1 MGMFTTRHVVRDDY
15 QEPYNNTVERI
26 GVTIVDRTTDQED
39 NLQDSQYSKND
50 SHLDDAPERFKT
62 LVESI
67 KKEIFGFS
75 TDDNGYQTEATSR
88 NGFNTIMSELKQ
100 YASRQ
105 YASRALEKN
114 SNGFFT
120 RSKYQQNKI
129 WEDSP
134 VRNLIE
140 KYGEEEATSI
150 LFSVIHGLICL
161 AEYNAPE
168 YKDDDTVIIIRE
180 HIVDKFWDIY
190 SSIAVYNAEKALEYL
205 EPIFEEIFDKKDEL
219 PSELYETIHDLV
231 YYDDALHPIMKNY
244 LIEKPWNKTVKFIR
258 EATRLTELLLDNYK
272 ADKESGFPQVNE
284 KLYDLVYSLF
294 YQGYDEYVEKYNE
307 MYTYFENRLE
317 KLTGTQKENQQEDI
331 LNKNVFT
338 NFPPRIPV
346 ETVRDRLKVVQ
357 LDYMSAVTFTGHN
370 AEYIFTAPAILDSS
384 VPTTGEFL
392 DELARAQIVIPDDDS
407 LDDQYATETM
417 IKAIDDLEKAWK
429 EAVRFARANI
439 NNPLRGAQERRARKL
454 LETVL
459 LIDIDDPEHKS
470 ARDALITILD
480 GITYD
485 IPDYDNNKYRTVSL
499 YTKNIFDP
507 NTLRTNKNMLSSTRK
522 AIGR

>member
-1 MGMFTTRHVVRDDY
+1 
-15 QEPYNNTVERI
+15 
-26 GVTIVDRTTDQED
+26 
-39 NLQDSQYSKND
+39 
-50 SHLDDAPERFKT
+50 
-62 LVESI
+62 
-67 KKEIFGFS
+67 
-75 TDDNGYQTEATSR
+75 
-88 NGFNTIMSELKQ
+88 
-100 YASRQ
+100 
-105 YASRALEKN
+105 
-114 SNGFFT
+114 
-120 RSKYQQNKI
+120 
-129 WEDSP
+129 
-134 VRNLIE
+134 
-140 KYGEEEATSI
+140 
-150 LFSVIHGLICL
+150 
-161 AEYNAPE
+161 
-168 YKDDDTVIIIRE
+168 
-180 HIVDKFWDIY
+180 
-190 SSIAVYNAEKALEYL
+190 
-205 EPIFEEIFDKKDEL
+205 
-219 PSELYETIHDLV
+219 
-231 YYDDALHPIMKNY
+231 
-244 LIEKPWNKTVKFIR
+244 
-258 EATRLTELLLDNYK
+258 
-272 ADKESGFPQVNE
+272 
-284 KLYDLVYSLF
+284 
-294 YQGYDEYVEKYNE
+294 
-307 MYTYFENRLE
+307 
-317 KLTGTQKENQQEDI
+317 
-331 LNKNVFT
+331 
-338 NFPPRIPV
+338 
-346 ETVRDRLKVVQ
+346 
-357 LDYMSAVTFTGHN
+357 MSAVTFTGHN